1 MYSPSVSLIV
11 LNWNGRSLV
20 EACLD
25 SLQNLDYPDF
35 SIVVVDN
42 ASTDDSVSFIE
53 RNFPQVVIHRN
64 EQNLGYAGGNNVALR
79 RLKADIAVLINLD
92 VVVSPDWLRRLI
104 APMMTD
110 QTIGVAGCKLYYPD
124 GRLQH
129 AGGYITYPQAF
140 PGHYGL
146 DEEDSGSY
154 DAMRDSDYVI
164 GAVFAVRR
172 EALDKIGLLD
182 EGFFLYYEDVDY
194 CWRARRA
201 NYRVVYVPEATAVHL
216 ESATTHKGSLAY
228 IQRFHTGRWRF
239 LLKHFPVV
247 EVLSETVPA
256 EHAWL
261 HQCALVERQ
270 AAVVVYRQTLKSL
283 PAIWAARLRDG
294 AGGVTAAQNRQTEQ
308 ALRELCL
315 LAWQLAQQGP
325 SLDELERKAQV
336 QERPFVSRVPLFGP
350 LIARFREA
358 WNNVSTKWYIRPLL
372 AQQNYF
378 NHLLVR
384 QLRDFDAWQS
394 EQQVWLLEQD
404 SDYAHVAYDVTVLSE
419 HAADINRRLVEL
431 DERLARSA
439 GTE

>member
-1 MYSPSVSLIV
+1 MYLPSASLIV

-53 RNFPQVVIHRN
+53 RNFPRVVIHRN

-79 RLKADIAVLINLD
+79 RLATDIAVLINLD
-92 VVVSPDWLRRLI
+92 VVVSPDWLRQLI
-104 APMMTD
+104 APMMID

-164 GAVFAVRR
+164 GAVLAVRR

-194 CWRARRA
+194 CWRTRRA
-201 NYRVVYVPEATAVHL
+201 NYRVVYVPQATAVHL

-239 LLKHFPVV
+239 LLKHFAMP
-247 EVLSETVPA
+247 EVLSESVPA
-256 EHAWL
+256 ERAWL
-261 HQCALVERQ
+261 HHCALVERQ

-283 PAIWAARLRDG
+283 PAIWAARVRDG
-294 AGGVTAAQNRQTEQ
+294 ADGVTAAQNRQIEQ

-325 SLDELERKAQV
+325 TLDELERQTQV
-336 QERPFVSRVPLFGP
+336 QERPFVPHAPLLGP
-350 LIARFREA
+350 LMARFREA
-358 WNNVSTKWYIRPLL
+358 WNRISTKWYVRPLL
-372 AQQNYF
+372 AQQNDF
-378 NHLLVR
+378 NYLIVR
-384 QLRDFDAWQS
+384 QLRDFDAWQA

-404 SDYAHVAYDVTVLSE
+404 SDYGYITHDVAVLSE
-419 HAADINRRLVEL
+419 HVADMNRRLVDL
-431 DERLARSA
+431 DERLARRTA
-439 GTE
+439 IE